1 MDEVREFNE
10 NNTKKKTI
18 MWLKRFSVAILAVLV
33 TGIIVLFLKPL
44 NNRVT
49 GQVRQSDLNMLA
61 RVVAAEARG
70 EPYTGMVAVA
80 AVMLN
85 RVESS
90 KFPNTLSGVVFQP
103 NAFES
108 VSNGLVWSRQPTSTE
123 IAAAR
128 DAMNGVDPT
137 YGALFFWNPS
147 KPVNSWIWSRQ
158 ITLRIG
164 DHVFAY

>member
-1 MDEVREFNE
+1 VSLKR
-10 NNTKKKTI
+10 NTKYTTFKKLLI
-18 MWLKRFSVAILAVLV
+18 ILV
-33 TGIIVLFLKPL
+33 TTIIITGVMAIFPNMIG
-44 NNRVT
+44 NNVI

-80 AVMLN
+80 AVILN
-85 RVESS
+85 RIESS
-90 KFPNTLSGVVFQP
+90 QFPNTLSGVVFQP
-103 NAFES
+103 HAFES
-108 VSNGLVWSRQPTSTE
+108 VSNGLVWRRQPNKME

-147 KPVNSWIWSRQ
+147 KPVSSWIWSRK
-158 ITLRIG
+158 ITLKIG
-164 DHVFAY
+164 EHVFAN

>member
-70 EPYTGMVAVA
+70 EPYTGMV

-164 DHVFAY
+164 NHVFAY